1 MHKATE
7 EMLAKI
13 TGIRQDLK
21 NLARKNEEATY
32 LQYVGKHGEEWLQW
46 FKASEGAP
54 IEELAAQLQNLVDK
68 ANPDEVVYQLFIY
81 SILLHLTAD
90 RNYVE
95 KICELVYDEAF
106 NCDNRLFVFNQLKR
120 YYLTH
125 SQAAKSKAVQ
135 KLYDDVVVEWKNTHR
150 DSLTPL
156 PDSERD
162 RNKVVVITLQ
172 FLGAGHAPTKTAMER
187 IHTIGK
193 LLGKEVICIN
203 SKEQYTLK
211 GVLPMYDITARSVVK
226 EYDGVHFMSQEDG
239 YSFPLIQPEVEMPD
253 AEMVQVLLEEIRNM
267 APWMVVVCGDRCLLG
282 DLCAEMIPT
291 ICIPMT
297 FSTIPKKE
305 HEFVAVGRTI
315 PDTEKDQLAK
325 DGYDLDS
332 IIESVFTFEVI
343 KQTTTLT
350 REELGLPENKFLIGI
365 IGIRL
370 DSEVHEDFLKLLLGC
385 VDVGVH
391 LVFAGKFERYAQLC
405 ETIDGLKEHSTFVGY
420 QKDIL
425 ALWDLLDLYIN
436 PPRVGGGFSVAEA
449 FCKGKPGISMNWG
462 DVAASAGPEFCADS
476 LDEYPDLI
484 RRYISDKEF
493 YHEMSEKAIARSKRL
508 FDSKGEMEKILQ
520 TAETRKLWF

>member
-21 NLARKNEEATY
+21 NLARKNDEATY

-46 FKASEGAP
+46 FKASESAP

-68 ANPDEVVYQLFIY
+68 ANPDEVVYKLFIY
-81 SILLHLTAD
+81 SILLHLTAN

-106 NCDNRLFVFNQLKR
+106 SCDNRLFVFNQLKR

-125 SQAAKSKAVQ
+125 SHVENSKAVQ
-135 KLYDDVVVEWKNTHR
+135 KLYDDVVVEWKDACR
-150 DSLTPL
+150 DFLNPL
-156 PDSERD
+156 LAAERD
-162 RNKVVVITLQ
+162 QNKIVVITLQ
-172 FLGAGHAPTKTAMER
+172 FLGTGHAPTKTAMER
-187 IHTIGK
+187 IYTIGK
-193 LLGKEVICIN
+193 LLGKEVICVN

-211 GVLPMYDITARSVVK
+211 GVLPMYDITARSVVRD
-226 EYDGVHFMSQEDG
+226 YDGVHIMSHND
-239 YSFPLIQPEVEMPD
+239 YDFPIIQPEVEMPD
-253 AEMVQVLLEEIRNM
+253 KDMITMLLEEIRNM

-291 ICIPMT
+291 ICIPMA
-297 FSTIPKKE
+297 FSTLPKKE
-305 HEFVAVGRTI
+305 HEFVAVGRSI
-315 PDTEKDQLAK
+315 PDDEKERLVKA
-325 DGYDLDS
+325 GYDLDS
-332 IIESVFTFEVI
+332 VIESVFTFEVI

-350 REELGLPENKFLIGI
+350 RKELGLPENKFLIGI

-370 DSEVHEDFLKLLLGC
+370 DSEVDEDFLKLLLGQ
-385 VDVGVH
+385 VDAGIH
-391 LVFAGKFERYAQLC
+391 LVFAGKFERYGKLC
-405 ETIDGLKEHSTFVGY
+405 ETVEGLKEHSTFVGY

-425 ALWDLLDLYIN
+425 ALWDLLDFYIN
-436 PPRVGGGFSVAEA
+436 PPRLGGGFSVAEA

-462 DVAASAGPEFCADS
+462 DVAASAGPEFCVDS
-476 LDEYPDLI
+476 LDEYPKLI
-484 RRYISDKEF
+484 QKYISNKDF
-493 YHEMSEKAIARSKRL
+493 YREMSEKAVARSKRL